1 MKLNAILLCAGYAT
15 RLYPLTKNFPKPLLE
30 VGGKPVISHTIEKL
44 EELNIEKAFIV
55 TNSRYYPH
63 FIAWR
68 EQLKTNLNI
77 EIIDDDTSTEETK
90 LGAIADI
97 HFVIEK
103 NHLEG
108 PLLII
113 AGDNLFDFSL
123 KPMYE
128 YFTATNK
135 TTVSMMHSDAEK
147 LKKGGAALLDEH
159 NRITHLEEK
168 PLHPHPQA
176 KYANCIY
183 FLDKESVPLIA
194 TYLQQGNNPD
204 QPGSFIQWLYP
215 RKEIHGFLNTG
226 RIIDIGTPETLA
238 AARAS
243 FTH

>member
-30 VGGKPVISHTIEKL
+30 VDGKPVMNYTIEKL
-44 EELNIEKAFIV
+44 EELPIDKAFII
-55 TNSRYYPH
+55 TNTRYYPH
-63 FIAWR
+63 FLAWQK
-68 EQLKTNLNI
+68 QLQTSI
-77 EIIDDDTSTEETK
+77 QTEIIDDGTSAEETK
-90 LGAIADI
+90 LGAIADL
-97 HFVIEK
+97 HLAIEK

-123 KPMYE
+123 KPMHE
-128 YFTATNK
+128 YFQKTNK
-135 TTVSMMHSDAEK
+135 TTISVMHADAEK
-147 LKKGGAALLDEH
+147 LKKGGAALVD
-159 NRITHLEEK
+159 NTNKIIHLEEK
-168 PLHPHPQA
+168 PQHPPPGA
-176 KYANCIY
+176 KYANCLY
-183 FLDKESVPLIA
+183 VLDKETIPLISE
-194 TYLQQGNNPD
+194 YLRQGNNPD